1 MDTQP
6 ITALLA
12 TYPGIDGFLG
22 TRGSLMLDLVF
33 LSMFLVVPLM
43 LLSIYLVKFQKRY
56 LLHKRI
62 QIGLASVLAITVTLF
77 EIDIRVNGWRARA
90 HESPYYSQ
98 TLSEGFVNWSLW
110 VHLLFSVTTAL
121 LWIYVVI
128 QALRK
133 IPNPPG
139 PGPYSRQHVFWA
151 RLAAL
156 DMVFTA
162 LTGCLFYYL
171 AFVAS

>member
-43 LLSIYLVKFQKRY
+43 FLSIYLVKFKKRY

-62 QIGLASVLAITVTLF
+62 QVGLASVLAITVTLF

-90 HESPYYSQ
+90 QESPYYSQ
-98 TLSEGFVNWSLW
+98 TLSEGLANWSLW

-133 IPNPPG
+133 IPHPPG